1 MTTEISAK
9 GIAKTAI
16 CLAVIA
22 STTYYHITLSKASD
36 VAQHENHANEE
47 RSELSL
53 SHDVK
58 VILNQEMNGIEG
70 GMMEIIPA
78 ISAGKWETIAKIATK
93 IKDSFILKQKLTQEQ
108 MEELH
113 HSLPAEFVEMDQS
126 FHSTAGKLAHAAHQ
140 RDGELV
146 NFYFYKLHSKCIS
159 CHSKYASERFTDLKH
174 TQQGKSDHHE
184 E

>member
-1 MTTEISAK
+1 MTKEQSAK
-9 GIAKTAI
+9 GIMIKAI
-16 CLAVIA
+16 YLAVIA
-22 STTYYHITLSKASD
+22 STTYYFIPISQASE
-36 VAQHENHANEE
+36 VKQHENHTIEE
-47 RSELSL
+47 RSELHL

-58 VILNQEMNGIEG
+58 VILNQEMNGIEE
-70 GMMEIIPA
+70 GMMKIIPA
-78 ISAGKWETIAKIATK
+78 ISAGNWETIAKIAQT

-108 MEELH
+108 VKELH

-159 CHSKYASERFTDLKH
+159 CHSKYASERFPDLKH
-174 TQQGKSDHHE
+174 TQQGKSDQHE